1 MSSHACVVGSTTDE
15 PDASKQEL
23 RGRGLTVPEPDA
35 TLPAAPLGSCGR
47 WGWWVPAAMQGI
59 LRGDLD
65 PDPHKEPRGLSKL
78 VMVLRN
84 G

>member
-1 MSSHACVVGSTTDE
+1 MNQTRPNKSSAGEVLLSPHRMQRSPQRRSG
-15 PDASKQEL
+15 
-23 RGRGLTVPEPDA
+23 
-35 TLPAAPLGSCGR
+35 PAADVAGG
-47 WGWWVPAAMQGI
+47 VPAAMQGI

-78 VMVLRN
+78 VMDLRN